1 MGETFNTADTIIQTI
16 ASTTAGCDT
25 VRTLQ
30 LQVTPTFRDTVD
42 VDVCASALPFNWES
56 LTLTTAGTFSD
67 TLQTVAG
74 CDSILTVNLNVA
86 PIITGTETL
95 DICDSQIPFKWHG
108 QSIVAA
114 GTYSDTLI
122 SVAGCDSIIKLTL
135 NVIPTL
141 TSTENVEICNT
152 VLPYLW
158 NGQSL
163 TADGNYTASLTSANG
178 CDSVVTLTLTIHS
191 GSFAADTVTACESFT
206 WAAGDG
212 NTYTTSGVYDYYTTN
227 ANGCED
233 TLQLHLIISPDITVN
248 AAPAMV
254 DCYGESNGSIDI
266 TVLGGIAP
274 FTYLWNS
281 GETTEDI
288 TGLAMGT
295 YNIVVT
301 DSIGCSD
308 SVSVDITQPEELAI
322 LETHTNIGLG
332 ETNTGTIDITVSGGT
347 QPYSYL
353 WNNGATTEDLSNL
366 AAGDYTLTVTDANG
380 CTAITSITITEES
393 ATYSMDCPGDIIVGC
408 YTDLLAHPPF
418 AYYSEYTAAG
428 GLAQSD
434 CGIDESTFHLVS
446 AQLIDS
452 IYCVNIL
459 ITYSITDSCGNEM
472 ECSQFMAVN
481 DTLAPVVNC
490 PNSITVVNK
499 PAPLPYSSYT
509 EFVAAKGDATD
520 NCEIIESTFK
530 WSGDESDGKIDP
542 FELITRTYEIADSC
556 GNIGTCSQL
565 ITVYAKSEVVITIP
579 NLSLSCP
586 DDLPPAYT
594 TLEEFIA
601 GGGMANS
608 DDPYLLD
615 TASFKVEPD
624 VTDGNRCPETITRTY
639 SILNS
644 NGDLATYDQI
654 IVINDVTPPT
664 FRFIERNVECGNEPP
679 VYTTIAELQN
689 SSRVRNLNDNCELVR
704 VILQPEQRTGSCPE
718 ILVRTYELFDAC
730 GNSTIATEKTNIYD
744 TKPPFMI
751 KPLKNITADC
761 NVPDPYT
768 SYKEFK
774 AKGHGQYMDNCSKF
788 NILWI
793 KDSVS
798 VTEPNT
804 IYRIYHV
811 VDVCDN
817 YAVAIQKITTNFKVP
832 VFDQIDP
839 ICQNT
844 APPALPATD
853 KNGITGVWDPATI
866 ETSAEGTFTY
876 LFIPDDGQCAIQ
888 KSMVIEIM
896 PEIILS
902 ETHQNI
908 GFSNLP
914 IGSIDLTVNGGTG
927 TFNYVWSNGATT
939 EDIDHLPEGIYT
951 VSVTD
956 IMGCTAQFTDTITVK
971 EAKTTVKPIVDTIEC
986 ITEMPEIYSSL
997 AQFIT
1002 DGGVATSDCGI
1013 DLSTFKMVKDS
1024 SDNNSC
1030 PETIYR
1036 IYSISDNCG
1045 HSLRLL
1051 HSIVINDITP
1061 PTITCPPD
1069 SSVECLSALT
1079 NDYKTITGFVAA
1091 GGTISD
1097 NCVIDSSSFTA
1108 VSTTTKTVNST
1119 TVTTVYTIQDL
1130 CGNSNSCTHLFTLT
1144 DTVPPAAN
1152 CNPLTV
1158 YLDSLGT
1165 YTLTD
1170 NDKILIAQGSTDNC
1184 TAFENLLI
1192 DIDVSTFNCED
1203 VESGTTV
1210 HVTVTDEAG
1219 NSNECST
1226 TITVVDSLP
1235 PVALCRATTIYLDEN
1250 GIATIDVS
1258 QIDNGSYD
1266 NCKLDTIYISKDS
1279 FDCANVGFN
1288 PVDLIV
1294 IDAAG
1299 NRATCT
1305 TNVAV
1310 LDTISP
1316 QVIARDLAV
1325 QLDKDGHYTLTADEL
1340 LIGAV
1345 DNCEVDT
1352 VYLDKY
1358 NLDCSNIGPT
1368 YVAVTAVDVNGNVGT
1383 DIAELTIYG
1392 NVAPIVQ
1399 NDSAVTAMNM
1409 AVTIDIVSNDFD
1421 TKTNINI
1428 STLAMISQPA
1438 NGKIATNSV
1447 TGEITYTPDS
1457 NFVGTEIVSY
1467 SICDDAIPC
1476 EPMCGTA
1483 QVTIVVL
1490 EPNHP
1495 PIAVDDNF
1503 TTTCSS
1509 PTGNLLLNDSDPDG
1523 DDIKVFTD
1531 AVYTAKH
1538 GNATIY
1544 ANGDFDYVPDM
1555 DYIGLDSF
1563 AYEIIDNGNPNLRDT
1578 ATVYIKVEPDNDC
1591 DGIPDWDD
1599 IDDDND
1605 GILDVDEGNGQ
1616 IDSDLDG
1623 IPDSY
1628 DIDSDDDGIV
1638 DNIEGQ
1644 AEHHYIPPTGFDT
1657 NHNGWDDAYDLED
1670 GGIKFEPADTDGD
1683 STPDY
1688 LDLDSDGDHVYD
1700 FIEGHDINADG
1711 IPDVSRIFSDS
1722 DHDGLDDIYD
1732 TVFGWNDPD
1741 NPFNALG
1748 SNASLQD
1755 FDHDGWRD
1763 WRDTND
1769 EDDEFMTIDEDL
1781 NNDGDY
1787 SNDDLD
1793 LDGYPDY
1800 LDKTLDCEF
1809 FIPEG
1814 FSPNG
1819 DGVHDFFQILCIQRY
1834 PNAILMIF
1842 NRNGDKLFEKDHY
1855 GNLDYWGSN
1864 EDAWWWGTTENKWT
1878 IGHTGGLNAGNY
1890 VYVLQLGNGEVK
1902 KGTVMISY

>member
-1 MGETFNTADTIIQTI
+1 M
-16 ASTTAGCDT
+16 
-25 VRTLQ
+25 
-30 LQVTPTFRDTVD
+30 
-42 VDVCASALPFNWES
+42 
-56 LTLTTAGTFSD
+56 
-67 TLQTVAG
+67 
-74 CDSILTVNLNVA
+74 
-86 PIITGTETL
+86 
-95 DICDSQIPFKWHG
+95 
-108 QSIVAA
+108 
-114 GTYSDTLI
+114 
-122 SVAGCDSIIKLTL
+122 AGCDSIIKLTL

-274 FTYLWNS
+274 LTYLWSS

-322 LETHTNIGLG
+322 SETHTNIGLG

-490 PNSITVVNK
+490 PNPITVVNK
-499 PAPLPYSSYT
+499 PAPPPYSSYT
-509 EFVAAKGDATD
+509 EFVAAKGDAAD
-520 NCEIIESTFK
+520 NCKIIESTFK

-679 VYTTIAELQN
+679 VYNTIAELQN
-689 SSRVRNLNDNCELVR
+689 SSRVRNLYDNCELVR
-704 VILQPEQRTGSCPE
+704 VIIQNEQRTGSCPE

-774 AKGHGQYMDNCSKF
+774 AKGHGQYMDCSKF

-793 KDSVS
+793 KDSIS

-866 ETSAEGTFTY
+866 ETSAKGTFTY

-956 IMGCTAQFTDTITVK
+956 IMGCTAQLTVTITAK

-1002 DGGVATSDCGI
+1002 AGGVATSDCGI

-1097 NCVIDSSSFTA
+1097 NCAIDSSSFTA

-1294 IDAAG
+1294 IDSAG

-1421 TKTNINI
+1421 TKTNIDI

-1605 GILDVDEGNGQ
+1605 GILDVDEGLIDEDGDGLSDYGNE

-1623 IPDSY
+1623 IPDY
-1628 DIDSDDDGIV
+1628 LDIDSDDDGIV

-1657 NHNGWDDAYDLED
+1657 NHNGWDDAYDPED

-1748 SNASLQD
+1748 SNAPLQD